1 MTYVP
6 LVETQQNIL
15 DVLFACGGTCL
26 NLFSGHAACTDAC
39 SILPLNQSKIE
50 FLLIGLPAQLL
61 QIPDPSLLMPSNTII
76 TSTPSARNLGV
87 IFYSTLH
94 V

>member
-1 MTYVP
+1 MYYSR
-6 LVETQQNIL
+6 
-15 DVLFACGGTCL
+15 AACL

-39 SILPLNQSKIE
+39 SILSLNQSKIE

-61 QIPDPSLLMPSNTII
+61 KIPDPSLLMPSNTII

-87 IFYSTLH
+87 IFYSTLY